1 MFYIFTYKQQKIQS
15 IPQIQDLIQSRNESI
30 GLKPS
35 YFLLFLSLFFL
46 FEMNQIYNEAIVK
59 NNEDSLNYT

>member
-1 MFYIFTYKQQKIQS
+1 MFYIFTYEQQKIQS

-30 GLKPS
+30 GLEPS